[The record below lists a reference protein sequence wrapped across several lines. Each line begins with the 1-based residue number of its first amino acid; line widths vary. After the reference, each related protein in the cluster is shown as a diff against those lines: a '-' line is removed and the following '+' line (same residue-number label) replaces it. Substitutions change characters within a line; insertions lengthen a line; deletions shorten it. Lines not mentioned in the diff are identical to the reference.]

1 MQKILVIQ
9 TAFIGDVV
17 LVTGLLEDLHIQYPN
32 AKIDILVR
40 KGNEALF
47 HGHPFLN
54 DVLVWN
60 KKEHKYSHL
69 FKVIKQIRSIQY
81 DLLMNVQR
89 FAATGLI
96 TILSGAKETIG
107 FDKNP
112 LSIFF
117 TKRIKHIFSK
127 GNMVLHEVE
136 RNFQLIEN
144 ASHPVASKP
153 KLYPSQIDKAA
164 IAKYIN
170 QPYICIA
177 PASVWFTKQ
186 FPVIKWIELVQVIPE
201 KYTIYLLGA
210 PSDTALCT
218 EIMAA
223 LPERNNSILAG
234 KLNFL
239 ESAALMEKATMNY
252 VNDSAPMH
260 FASAVNAPVTAI
272 YCSTIPAFGYGPL
285 SNNRTIVEIDEPLSC
300 RPCGIHGKKNCPE
313 THFNCAMK
321 IKNEQLMA
329 PLPHD

>member
-17 LVTGLLEDLHIQYPN
+17 LVTGLLEDLHLQYPH
-32 AKIDILVR
+32 AILDILVR

-47 HGHPFLN
+47 NAHPFLN
-54 DVLVWN
+54 EVLIWQ
-60 KKEHKYSHL
+60 KKEDKYSNLFKIINQIRQHKYDQ
-69 FKVIKQIRSIQY
+69 VI
-81 DLLMNVQR
+81 NVQR

-112 LSIFF
+112 FSLFF

-127 GNMVLHEVE
+127 GDHALHEVE
-136 RNFQLIEN
+136 RNFQLLEN
-144 ASHPVASKP
+144 STGLKASNP
-153 KLYPSQIDKAA
+153 KLYPSLIDKAA
-164 IAKYIN
+164 IAVYTN
-170 QPYICIA
+170 QPFICIA

-186 FPVIKWIELVQVIPE
+186 FPVSKWISFLLELPK

-210 PSDTALCT
+210 HSDNPLCK
-218 EIMAA
+218 EIAEA
-223 LPERNNSILAG
+223 LPEHQCIILAG

-239 ESAALMEKATMNY
+239 ESAALMEKAVMNY

-285 SNNRTIVEIDEPLSC
+285 SNNSNIVEIIEPLSC
-300 RPCGIHGKKNCPE
+300 RPCGIHGKKACPE

-321 IKNEQLMA
+321 ITNDQLLA
-329 PLPHD
+329 SLPND